1 MKNSAQLMWFS
12 ISYWFIDNL
21 QITANLWAVY
31 ADQFQQQSRWNQ
43 CFGQLRNANL
53 CSQTSRLQAAL
64 SFLFKLWPFS
74 NVSLQFPVFCL
85 IQLMV
90 DSLFID
96 VSGEAASSPQQ
107 SREFEFSELHN
118 ASLTL
123 LGAISP
129 SRKKKFKYCNAPVA
143 FNGWKITLP
152 WVRR

>member
-1 MKNSAQLMWFS
+1 MWFS

-21 QITANLWAVY
+21 KITANLWAAY

-74 NVSLQFPVFCL
+74 NVSRQFPVVVFK
-85 IQLMV
+85 IQQMV

-96 VSGEAASSPQQ
+96 VSGEAAFSPQQ

-129 SRKKKFKYCNAPVA
+129 SRKKKVKFKYCNAPVA
-143 FNGWKITLP
+143 FNGWKITFP